1 MRIFFHTHVPTPVLR
16 VFTRVLFCLA
26 VATAQPV
33 LAQQAATAAATPPST
48 VPAPTPAIDDKFVHD
63 HFGNEFTLMTE
74 FPAMV
79 ADLNGDGI
87 DDLVLAARAK
97 SPSLDAGGY
106 QYTVSDP
113 YHAFYGFG
121 DPTVTAAFTN
131 DDPTR
136 KSIVLLVIHGD
147 GPDAWRAAKPKGK
160 FVMINIPVQTV
171 SIRRVKMGKKVLTVI
186 GVEEYGMDRTTSALF
201 WDGNLKKNTGA
212 YKYQPLGAA
221 LD

>member
-1 MRIFFHTHVPTPVLR
+1 MRNFFHTQFVANVPSFMSSRVSR
-16 VFTRVLFCLA
+16 VFLCLA
-26 VATAQPV
+26 LATTIPV
-33 LAQQAATAAATPPST
+33 LAQPTAAAPG
-48 VPAPTPAIDDKFVHD
+48 VAAPALDDKFVHE
-63 HFGNEFTLMTE
+63 HFGNEFTLMPE

-87 DDLVLAARAK
+87 DDLVLAARTK

-106 QYTVSDP
+106 GYTVLDP

-147 GPDAWRAAKPKGK
+147 GPDAWRSAKPKGK

-171 SIRRVKMGKKVLTVI
+171 SIRRVKMGKKLMTVI

-201 WDGNLKKNTGA
+201 WDGNVKKNTGS
-212 YKYQPLGAA
+212 YKYQPVGAA
-221 LD
+221 MD

>member
-1 MRIFFHTHVPTPVLR
+1 MRIFFHTQFRTNILAPVVRASSR
-16 VFTRVLFCLA
+16 VFLCLA
-26 VATAQPV
+26 LASALAA
-33 LAQQAATAAATPPST
+33 LAQQSASSASTAP
-48 VPAPTPAIDDKFVHD
+48 PAIDDKFVHE
-63 HFGNEFTLMTE
+63 HFGNEFTLMPE

-106 QYTVSDP
+106 AYTVLDP

-147 GPDAWRAAKPKGK
+147 GPEAWRAAKPKGK

-171 SIRRVKMGKKVLTVI
+171 SIRRVKMGKRVVTVI

-201 WDGNLKKNTGA
+201 WDGNVKKNTGT
-212 YKYQPLGAA
+212 YKYQPVGAA